1 MDYLKKSEANRGYS
15 STSSMAE
22 KMVSDMSV
30 QAIKIAMKSQA
41 DIADFTAE
49 YKSIKKELNNAL
61 YQIGEKETL
70 LAKKTMRISQ
80 LEAEVKKKEED
91 LLEKKTEWEEE
102 KRKNTNQWYNEY
114 SKAKKLGEEVDAL
127 KKRLSVYEKEPTEG

>member
-1 MDYLKKSEANRGYS
+1 MDYLKKNEANRDYS

-22 KMVSDMSV
+22 KMVSDMAV

-41 DIADFTAE
+41 DQADCTAE

-70 LAKKTMRISQ
+70 LAKRIMRIAQ
-80 LEAEVKKKEED
+80 LEAEVKRKEE
-91 LLEKKTEWEEE
+91 EFGKKQAEWEKESS
-102 KRKNTNQWYNEY
+102 KSTLQWYEQY
-114 SKAKKLGEEVDAL
+114 SKARDLEQQVETL
-127 KKRLSVYEKEPTEG
+127 KEQLAGYEKQEVEG

>member
-1 MDYLKKSEANRGYS
+1 MDYLKKNEANRDYS

-41 DIADFTAE
+41 DLADFTAE

-102 KRKNTNQWYNEY
+102 KRESTNQWYKEY

>member
-1 MDYLKKSEANRGYS
+1 MDYLEKYEANRGYS

-70 LAKKTMRISQ
+70 LAKRNMRIAQ
-80 LEAEVKKKEED
+80 LESEVKKKEED

-102 KRKNTNQWYNEY
+102 KRESTNQWYNEY